1 MSVVGLGLALQ
12 LLAPAPCTDSVAGRV
27 VDEITGQPV
36 PAALVRLGS
45 QSVETDATGHFELP
59 GVCPGDHGLT
69 VERPD
74 YQTVRR
80 EVSVDGD
87 TEVDVH
93 ALPRELE
100 HEDHVLVKV
109 AAARATETRASE
121 TLEGEALART
131 RGKGFAEALRGVA
144 GVTVLRSSAGGL
156 GKPVIRGQ
164 YGRRNL
170 LLNDGVRHQGQEWG
184 IDHAPEIDPFSAG
197 SITVLKGAGS
207 IRYGPDAVGG
217 VVLVEPPPLRRSAG
231 VSGQAHLVGVS
242 NGRQGITALRLDGA
256 HAKLPGFAW
265 RVEGNVARAAAL
277 VAPDYPLDNTGSL
290 GWNAG
295 ATTGYFGKGFD
306 VRLSYRRFFQ
316 KAGLCT
322 CLRNESPEAFAQ
334 SFALGAPVG
343 ADLYTSE
350 YRIERAFQRVTHD
363 LASARGRVAVG
374 TAGELTATYAFQ
386 DNHRDEFAVV
396 RQGVSG
402 PQIELDLRTHS
413 GDLAFEHAP
422 VPLAE
427 GLWLEGTAGTT
438 VAHQVNAFEG
448 NQTLIPDYAQWWG
461 GVFVLERVATEH
473 FEMQWGVRY
482 DGLTRTS
489 TLSERDYLGQTGT
502 GRLEADDCERTADGG
517 GRCRFPFNAGSGS
530 YGVLVRALRG
540 LDVRLDLT
548 SAARMPNV
556 DEQFLNGVAPSFPVL
571 GLGGSSL
578 GVERTWGASLT
589 LDQSHR
595 WLATETSGFVN
606 YIDDYI
612 YFAPE
617 PSDGP
622 LGLNETVRGTYPVF
636 SFRPLD
642 AVFYGFEHA
651 FEISPRGPKGGRP
664 VSIDGQ
670 IGLVRARDVTHRG
683 FLVFVP
689 PGRYRLGLTYR
700 WPEVW
705 KLRNGYV
712 SAGGTFVD
720 RQRRFELEADFA
732 APPPAYFVLGAA
744 AGVELPLG
752 DQVLALGLEGGNLT
766 NARYRE
772 YTSLLRYFADEPGW
786 ELRLRLSLDFAMR
799 GPARGGRRSVA
810 ARARPWL

>member
-1 MSVVGLGLALQ
+1 MSVVGAALALWMM
-12 LLAPAPCTDSVAGRV
+12 APPPAPCTDRVEGRV
-27 VDEITGQPV
+27 VDETTGQPV
-36 PAALVRLGS
+36 SGALVQVGEA
-45 QSVETDATGHFELP
+45 SVETDETGHFELR
-59 GVCPGDHGLT
+59 GVCPGDHALT

-80 EVSVDGD
+80 DVSVDGD

-109 AAARATETRASE
+109 AAAPATETRASE
-121 TLEGEALART
+121 TIEGEALART
-131 RGKGFAEALRGVA
+131 RGRGFADALRGVA

-184 IDHAPEIDPFSAG
+184 IDHSPEIDPFSAG
-197 SITVLKGAGS
+197 SITVIKGAGS

-217 VVLVEPPPLRRSAG
+217 VVLVSPPPLPREPG
-231 VSGQAHLVGVS
+231 VTGQAHVVGVS
-242 NGRQGITALRLDGA
+242 NGRQGITALRLEGA
-256 HAKLPGFAW
+256 HRKLRGFAW
-265 RVEGNVARAAAL
+265 RVEGNASRAAAL
-277 VAPDYPLDNTGSL
+277 VSPDYPLDNTGAL

-295 ATTGYFGKGFD
+295 ATAGYHGDAFE
-306 VRLSYRRFFQ
+306 VRLSYRRLFQ
-316 KAGLCT
+316 KAGICS

-343 ADLYTSE
+343 AELYTSE

-363 LASARGRVAVG
+363 LAVARARVAVG
-374 TAGELTATYAFQ
+374 RAGELTATYAFQ

-422 VPLAE
+422 VALAE
-427 GLWLEGTAGTT
+427 GLWLEGTSGAI
-438 VAHQVNAFEG
+438 VAQQANAFEG
-448 NQTLIPDYAQWWG
+448 SQTLIPDYTQWWG
-461 GVFVLERVATEH
+461 GVFVTERVVTER
-473 FEMQWGVRY
+473 FEIQWGARY
-482 DGLTRTS
+482 DGMARTS

-502 GRLEADDCERTADGG
+502 GRLDPDDCVRAADGG
-517 GRCRFPFNAGSGS
+517 GRCRFAFNTASGS
-530 YGVLVRALRG
+530 YGVLVRALQG
-540 LDVRLDLT
+540 VDVRMDLT

-571 GLGGSSL
+571 GLGGSAL

-589 LDQSHR
+589 VSQSHR
-595 WLATETSGFVN
+595 WLATETSGFAN

-617 PSDGP
+617 PTDGP
-622 LGLNETVRGTYPVF
+622 LGLNETVRGTYQVF
-636 SFRPLD
+636 TFRPVD
-642 AVFYGFEHA
+642 AVFYGAEHA
-651 FEISPRGPKGGRP
+651 FELSPPRWP

-670 IGLVRARDVTHRG
+670 VAVVRARNVTERG

-689 PGRYRLGLTYR
+689 PGRYRLGVTYR

-712 SAGGTFVD
+712 SVGGTFVD
-720 RQRRFELEADFA
+720 RQRRFELDADFA

-799 GPARGGRRSVA
+799 GPARVRPSVS
-810 ARARPWL
+810 ARPLRG